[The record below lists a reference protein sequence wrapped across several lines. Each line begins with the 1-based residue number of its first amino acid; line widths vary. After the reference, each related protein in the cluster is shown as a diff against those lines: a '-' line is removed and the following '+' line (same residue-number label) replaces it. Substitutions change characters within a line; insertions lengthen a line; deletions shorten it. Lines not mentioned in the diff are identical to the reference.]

1 MPRDYI
7 PASDAQFD
15 LWLSN
20 FAARLTANGT
30 AMGFSAAEITSLN
43 DAVTLWE
50 QRFAARLS
58 GRDAARAATAA
69 KRDARRGAV
78 ELVRPFARR
87 VQASPVTDDATRAE
101 MGLTPLEQPPIGG
114 DGSVATNETPLLA
127 LDFGTRGQITV
138 HFGPNPANENRNGL
152 PRGAIGAVLQVRGG
166 GIDGAG
172 GWQWLDNPSSS
183 PHVHVVQPSEATV
196 LAYRCAYLYRRG
208 QKGPWSAPAEA
219 AVTP

>member
-1 MPRDYI
+1 MLDRPERNANICLTRAPAGARVGSARFGGRMIWPRVSRPSAGRWVGTRQHSARGPVMPRDYI

-101 MGLTPLEQPPIGG
+101 MGLTPL
-114 DGSVATNETPLLA
+114 
-127 LDFGTRGQITV
+127 
-138 HFGPNPANENRNGL
+138 
-152 PRGAIGAVLQVRGG
+152 
-166 GIDGAG
+166 
-172 GWQWLDNPSSS
+172 
-183 PHVHVVQPSEATV
+183 
-196 LAYRCAYLYRRG
+196 
-208 QKGPWSAPAEA
+208 
-219 AVTP
+219 